1 MCDYN
6 NEQRKA
12 SPRNSFSMESEVTS
26 PCNSAFVGI
35 LSCSAASG
43 HCTTPHPSLKP
54 PRGFVGQ
61 GSWGLSLE
69 GWGLAAL
76 WFLG

>member
-1 MCDYN
+1 MTC
-6 NEQRKA
+6 
-12 SPRNSFSMESEVTS
+12 

-54 PRGFVGQ
+54 SRGFVDQ

-76 WFLG
+76 WFLGCRECQCWPPVTMQTKAVSH